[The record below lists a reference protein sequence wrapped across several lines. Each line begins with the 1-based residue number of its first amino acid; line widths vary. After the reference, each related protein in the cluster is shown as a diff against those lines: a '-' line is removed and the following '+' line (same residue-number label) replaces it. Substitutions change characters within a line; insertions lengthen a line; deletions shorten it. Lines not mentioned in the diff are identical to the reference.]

1 MGWIYVR
8 FVVMMNF
15 LRYIYVFAMVLCVG
29 FGAEAFA
36 PDVYAPSSVL
46 SNGKWVKISVEK
58 SGMHCISTSQLKEW
72 GFSDPTRVGIYGYGG
87 RMLSDV
93 LSESTYID
101 DLPAVASIV
110 TGSGLVFYAEGPQQV
125 IADRTDA
132 YHQINPY
139 SNFGYYFLTEGPGR
153 TIERAGTALNST
165 DGCQTEGLWVSYYNP
180 QEVSIGNS
188 GRMMVGED
196 FRVKQSRTFGLEL
209 PGLVAGSAV
218 NMRISLIANSSKRTS
233 IRIVADGTQLAN
245 PSSDFIDTNSESEIW
260 GRQSILTRTFTPAS
274 DRVSLEVTL
283 GLATSA
289 KCGWL
294 DYVELV
300 YQRRFEGS
308 QLFWATGPNVTS
320 RGAGS
325 AGTHVWD
332 VTDPAN
338 HYEMNVGASGAW
350 RNERAG
356 TRCYA
361 VWKESD
367 AMPAPE
373 FAGDVY
379 NQNLHSMTDVPDMV
393 IITPPLY
400 RKAAESIAA
409 THRAYPLDPLRVEV
423 VDLDRVLNEFGS
435 GSFDPGALRR
445 FLKMLYDRGSDDKGR
460 LRYVLMMGKG
470 TCDNRA
476 LTSVGKAMN
485 APMPLWVSENSLGES
500 TSFSTDDYFAYL
512 EDDSGARLGRDVL
525 SVAVGRIPATTAKEA
540 DIVAEKINRYLFNSP
555 QGAWR
560 TRMTILADDENG
572 GEHMF
577 QSENLTSEMTNGANG
592 KRIIVNKIYC
602 DAYERSNSTYPQ
614 ARTDLFRDFSDGMA
628 IFSYIGHGS
637 PRALGSKGI
646 IQATDFKERFYLK
659 RLPFFYAATCSF
671 LKWDMDLTSQAEA
684 LLFQRDGGLIGCISA
699 LRPVY
704 ITANGDLSRSFGK
717 TLANFDADGSVPTA
731 GELYRRAKNLVSND
745 TNKLR
750 YVFLGDPAL
759 SLVVPAN
766 LMVLDAINGVAVNS
780 GEPFTVMARQ
790 DLTISGRI
798 VEPNGNLLEDFNGTA
813 TVTLYDAEFSTTS
826 NGYGDSGKEVTF
838 EEKGALLFVAMGEVK
853 NGRFE
858 AKVRMPRNIADNY
871 RPATLSMFANSTT
884 PNDLRTAA
892 GVSNNIYAFGYDE
905 STPADRQPPIIHSA
919 TLNDEN
925 FAQGDDV
932 NAQPLLVARLSDNTG
947 LNMSTAGVGQKMT
960 LTIDGRKTCNDL
972 SGYFVHD
979 ATPRDG
985 AMSGMLYYPVPQ
997 LTEGTH
1003 TLQLRVFDID
1013 GNFSDATIE
1022 CNVRADLKP
1031 EIYEVYT
1038 TSLPARTEA
1047 RFYVRHNRPDQ
1058 IVTVTVGVYD
1068 LMGRHV
1074 WSGEVEGQSDMETSS
1089 PLVWDLRNEGGQRV
1103 PRGIYVYRVELVN
1116 GASVGATK
1124 SKKLAVAAE

>member
-1 MGWIYVR
+1 
-8 FVVMMNF
+8 
-15 LRYIYVFAMVLCVG
+15 MVLCVS
-29 FGAEAFA
+29 FGAGAFA
-36 PDVYAPSSVL
+36 PDVYAPASVL
-46 SNGKWVKISVEK
+46 SSGKWVKISVEK
-58 SGMHCISTSQLKEW
+58 SGMHCISTSQLKDW
-72 GFSDPTRVGIYGYGG
+72 GFSDPSRVCIYGYGG
-87 RMLSDV
+87 QMLSDV

-101 DLPAVASIV
+101 DLPAVASVV
-110 TGSGLVFYAEGPQQV
+110 TGSGLVFYAEGPRQ
-125 IADRTDA
+125 ILADRNDA
-132 YHQINPY
+132 YHRINPY

-153 TIERAGTALNST
+153 AIERAGTALNST
-165 DGCQTEGLWVSYYNP
+165 DGCQTEGLWVSYYDP
-180 QEVSIGNS
+180 QEVSIGGS

-196 FRVKQSRTFGLEL
+196 FRIKQSRTFELDL
-209 PGLVAGSAV
+209 PGHVDGSSV
-218 NMRISLIANSSKRTS
+218 NMRLSLVANSSKRTS
-233 IRIVADGTQLAN
+233 ISVSANGNKLSN
-245 PSSDFIDTNSESEIW
+245 PSSDYIDFNNESEIW
-260 GRQSILTRTFTPAS
+260 GRQSILARTFTPS
-274 DRVSLEVTL
+274 TDHISLEVSL
-283 GLATSA
+283 GLASTA
-289 KCGWL
+289 KGAWL

-308 QLFWATGPNVTS
+308 QLLWATGPNVAS
-320 RGAGS
+320 RGAGEK
-325 AGTHVWD
+325 GTHVWD

-338 HYEMNVGASGAW
+338 HYEMNVGPSGAW

-356 TRCYA
+356 VRRYA

-367 AMPAPE
+367 SMPSPE
-373 FAGDVY
+373 LEGDVY
-379 NQNLHSMTDVPDMV
+379 NQNLHSMTQIPDMV

-400 RKAAESIAA
+400 KKAAESIAA
-409 THRAYPLDPLRVEV
+409 SHRTYPLNRLSVEV
-423 VDLDRVLNEFGS
+423 VALEQVLNEFGS

-445 FLKMLYDRGSDDKGR
+445 FLKMLYDRGSDENGR

-476 LTSVGKAMN
+476 LTTTGKALK

-500 TSFSTDDYFAYL
+500 TSFSTDDFFAYL
-512 EDDSGARLGRDVL
+512 EDDSGARLGRDIL
-525 SVAVGRIPATTAKEA
+525 SVAVGRIPATTAAQAE
-540 DIVAEKINRYLFNSP
+540 IVAEKINRYLFNSP

-572 GEHMF
+572 GEHMN
-577 QSENLTSEMTNGANG
+577 QSETLTAGMATGPNGN
-592 KRIIVNKIYC
+592 RIIVNKIYC

-614 ARTDLFRDFSDGMA
+614 ARNDLFRDFSDGMA

-646 IQATDFKERFYLK
+646 IQATDFKEKFYLK

-704 ITANGDLSRSFGK
+704 IPANGDLSRSFGQ

-731 GELYRRAKNLVSND
+731 GEIYRRAKNLVTND

-766 LMVLDAINGVAVNS
+766 LMVLDEINGIAVND

-790 DLTISGRI
+790 DLTITGRV

-826 NGYGDSGKEVTF
+826 HGYGDSGKEVTF

-858 AKVRMPRNIADNY
+858 AKVRMPQNIADNY
-871 RPATLSMFANSTT
+871 RPATLSMFANSTVA
-884 PNDLRTAA
+884 NDMRSAS
-892 GVSNNIYAFGYDE
+892 GVSTNIYAFGYDE

-925 FAQGDDV
+925 FAQGDDI
-932 NAQPLLVARLSDNTG
+932 NTQPLLVARLSDNTG

-972 SGYFVHD
+972 AGYFVHD

-985 AMSGMLYYPVPQ
+985 AMSGVLYYPVPQ
-997 LTEGTH
+997 LTEGAH
-1003 TLQLRVFDID
+1003 TLLLRVFDID
-1013 GNFSDATIE
+1013 GNFTDATIE
-1022 CNVRADLKP
+1022 CNARADLKP

-1038 TSLPARTEA
+1038 STSPARTEA

-1074 WSGEVEGQSDMETSS
+1074 WSGEVEGRSDMETSS

>member
-1 MGWIYVR
+1 
-8 FVVMMNF
+8 
-15 LRYIYVFAMVLCVG
+15 MVLCVG
-29 FGAEAFA
+29 IGARAFA
-36 PDVYAPSSVL
+36 PDVYAPASVL
-46 SNGKWVKISVEK
+46 SSGKWVKISVEK
-58 SGMHCISTSQLKEW
+58 SGMHCITTSQLKDW
-72 GFSDPTRVGIYGYGG
+72 GFSDPSRVCIYGYGG
-87 RMLSDV
+87 QMLSDV

-101 DLPAVASIV
+101 DLPAVASKV
-110 TGSGLVFYAEGPQQV
+110 TGSGLVFFAEGPQQV
-125 IADRTDA
+125 IVDRQDA
-132 YHQINPY
+132 YHQVNPY

-153 TIERAGTALNST
+153 TIERAGTPLDPGTSCQT
-165 DGCQTEGLWVSYYNP
+165 DGYWVSYYDP
-180 QEVSIGNS
+180 QEVSVGGS

-196 FRVKQSRTFGLEL
+196 FRVKQTRTFEL
-209 PGLVAGSAV
+209 STPGRVAGNNAV
-218 NMRISLIANSSKRTS
+218 TMRMSLVANSSKRTS
-233 IRIVADGTQLAN
+233 IRVTANGAQLTN
-245 PSSDFIDTNSESEIW
+245 PSSDYIDSNSESEIW
-260 GRQSILTRTFTPAS
+260 ARQSIVTRSFTPES
-274 DRVSLEVTL
+274 NNISLEVTL

-294 DYVELV
+294 DYVELI
-300 YQRRFEGS
+300 YHRRFEGS
-308 QLFWATGPNVTS
+308 QILWATNPNVES
-320 RGAGS
+320 VGAGA

-332 VTDPAN
+332 ITDPAN
-338 HYEMNVGASGAW
+338 HYEMNVGTSGAW
-350 RNERAG
+350 RNERSG
-356 TRCYA
+356 TRRYV
-361 VWKESD
+361 VWKETDQIPS
-367 AMPAPE
+367 PA
-373 FAGDVY
+373 FVGNVY
-379 NQNLHSMTDVPDMV
+379 NQNLHSMTQIPDMV

-400 RKAAESIAA
+400 KKAAESIAA
-409 THRAYPLDPLRVEV
+409 SHRTYPLNRLNVEV
-423 VDLDRVLNEFGS
+423 IDLDQILNEFGS

-445 FLKMLYDRGSDDKGR
+445 FLKMLYDRSSDDNGR

-476 LTSVGKAMN
+476 LTSAGKALN

-500 TSFSTDDYFAYL
+500 TSFSTDDFFAYL
-512 EDDSGARLGRDVL
+512 EDESGARLGRDIL

-540 DIVAEKINRYLFNSP
+540 EIVAEKINRYLFNSP

-572 GEHMF
+572 GEHMY
-577 QSENLTSEMTNGANG
+577 QSENLTSGMASGANG

-646 IQATDFKERFYLK
+646 IQATDFKEKFYLK

-704 ITANGDLSRSFGK
+704 ITANGDLSRSFGQ

-731 GELYRRAKNLVSND
+731 GEIYRRAKNQVIND

-766 LMVLDAINGVAVNS
+766 VMVLDAINGIAVNE
-780 GEPFTVMARQ
+780 GDPITVMARQ
-790 DLTISGRI
+790 DLTISGR
-798 VEPNGNLLEDFNGTA
+798 VTDPNGNLLDDFNGSA
-813 TVTLYDAEFSTTS
+813 TITLYDAEYSTTS
-826 NGYGDSGKEVTF
+826 HGYGDSGKEVTF

-853 NGRFE
+853 NGVFE
-858 AKVRMPRNIADNY
+858 AKVRMPQNIADNY
-871 RPATLSMFANSTT
+871 RPATLSMYANSTVA
-884 PNDLRTAA
+884 NDMRTAS
-892 GVSNNIYAFGYDE
+892 GVSNSIYAFGFDE
-905 STPADRQPPIIHSA
+905 TTPADLQPPVIHSA

-925 FAQGDDV
+925 FESGDNV
-932 NAQPLLVARLSDNTG
+932 NQQPLLVARLSDNTG

-960 LTIDGRKTCNDL
+960 LTIDGRTTCSDL
-972 SGYFVHD
+972 AGYFVHD

-985 AMSGMLYYPVPQ
+985 AMSGVLYYPVPK
-997 LTEGTH
+997 LTEGDH
-1003 TLQLRVFDID
+1003 TLLLRVFDID
-1013 GNFSDATIE
+1013 GNFTDATIE
-1022 CNVRADLKP
+1022 CTARADIKP

-1038 TSLPARTEA
+1038 TSSPARTEA

-1074 WSGEVEGQSDMETSS
+1074 WSGEVEGRSDMETSS

-1116 GASVGATK
+1116 GASPGATK